1 MARIKIKQTRVGFP
15 VFWTPRGFKDEA
27 TGVESNPKFSGTFY
41 LHKKKHVAD
50 IKAVKAEMA
59 AVHAASTIA
68 KIKIS
73 PEKMALREV
82 PDDKIDEEGLIKG
95 TDMKAEDYMILTAS
109 NSKAPPIVNKNPA
122 QKVEEKDDIIYGGCY
137 VNVSVSFWVQNN
149 KFGKRINGSLESVQF
164 FGDGDRFGRAPV
176 NPEEEFE
183 NIEEEENDDPSA

>member
-1 MARIKIKQTRVGFP
+1 MSRIKVKQVRVGFP
-15 VFWTPRGFKDEA
+15 VFWTPRGFKGEDGKEG
-27 TGVESNPKFSGTFY
+27 TPKFSGTFY
-41 LHKKKHVAD
+41 LHKKKHAAD

-59 AVHAASTIA
+59 AAHAASSIA
-68 KIKIS
+68 KTKINA
-73 PEKMALREV
+73 EKMALREV
-82 PDDKIDEEGLIKG
+82 PEDKIDETGNISG

-122 QKVEEKDDIIYGGCY
+122 QKIEEKDDIIYGGCY

-149 KFGKRINGSLESVQF
+149 KYGKRINGSLESVQF

-176 NPEEEFE
+176 NAEDEFE

>member
-1 MARIKIKQTRVGFP
+1 MARIKIKQVRIGFP
-15 VFWTPRGFKDEA
+15 VLWTPKGFKGDDGT
-27 TGVESNPKFSGTFY
+27 TGTPKFSATFY
-41 LHKKKHVAD
+41 LDKKKHAAD
-50 IKAVKAEMA
+50 IKAIKAEMA
-59 AVHAASTIA
+59 AVHAASSIA
-68 KIKIS
+68 KTKINA
-73 PEKMALREV
+73 EKMALREV
-82 PDDKIDEEGLIKG
+82 PEDKIDETGNISG

-149 KFGKRINGSLESVQF
+149 QFGKRINGSLESVQF